1 MTALGDWGWTGDAAE
16 MEWQYAQRPGDHNY
30 SLAYAKARQLGIPHE
45 LAVQSAQRQ
54 VYGEVRSQNPEP
66 ESARN
71 RNFGVKPLYSTLPAL
86 AAQQAA
92 VEELE
97 SAPVPAAPSGRRMA
111 MRYGLPA
118 LAALG
123 GMYAISALGQPR
135 AELGRENYAQVRE
148 PGEDPRDYRMSDG
161 LWRSEILPMGV
172 SIDQAIKDGTWG

>member
-1 MTALGDWGWTGDAAE
+1 MTALGDWGWTGSAAE
-16 MEWQYAQRPGDHNY
+16 MDWEYAQRPGDHNY
-30 SLAYAKARQLGIPHE
+30 SIAYARARQLGIPHE

-66 ESARN
+66 ENARN

-97 SAPVPAAPSGRRMA
+97 AAPVPTAPSGRRMA

-123 GMYAISALGQPR
+123 GLYAISALTQPR
-135 AELGRENYAQVRE
+135 SEEERETYTEA
-148 PGEDPRDYRMSDG
+148 
-161 LWRSEILPMGV
+161 RS
-172 SIDQAIKDGTWG
+172 

>member
-1 MTALGDWGWTGDAAE
+1 MSALGDWGWTGDAAA
-16 MEWQYAQRPGDHNY
+16 MDWQYAQKPGDHNY
-30 SLAYAKARQLGIPHE
+30 SIAYARARQLGIPHE

-54 VYGEVRSQNPEP
+54 VYKEVRSQNPEP

-97 SAPVPAAPSGRRMA
+97 AAPVMQALSGRRMA

-123 GMYAISALGQPR
+123 GLYAISALSQPR
-135 AELGRENYAQVRE
+135 AEVEQEIYA
-148 PGEDPRDYRMSDG
+148 GEA
-161 LWRSEILPMGV
+161 
-172 SIDQAIKDGTWG
+172 Q

>member
-86 AAQQAA
+86 ASQQAV

-97 SAPVPAAPSGRRMA
+97 ASPVTQGPSGRRMA

-123 GMYAISALGQPR
+123 GLYAMSALTQPR
-135 AELGRENYAQVRE
+135 AELEQESYAEAR
-148 PGEDPRDYRMSDG
+148 
-161 LWRSEILPMGV
+161 
-172 SIDQAIKDGTWG
+172 

>member
-1 MTALGDWGWTGDAAE
+1 MSALGDWGWTGDAAE

-30 SLAYAKARQLGIPHE
+30 SIAYARARQLGIPHE

-92 VEELE
+92 VDELE
-97 SAPVPAAPSGRRMA
+97 QAPVPQGPSGRRMA

-123 GMYAISALGQPR
+123 GLYGISALMQPR
-135 AELGRENYAQVRE
+135 GEVEQETYAGAR
-148 PGEDPRDYRMSDG
+148 
-161 LWRSEILPMGV
+161 
-172 SIDQAIKDGTWG
+172 

>member
-1 MTALGDWGWTGDAAE
+1 MAALGDWGWTGDAAK
-16 MEWQYAQRPGDHNY
+16 MDWQYVQKPGDHNY
-30 SLAYAKARQLGIPHE
+30 SIAYARARQLGIPHE

-54 VYGEVRSQNPEP
+54 VYKEVRSRNPEP

-97 SAPVPAAPSGRRMA
+97 EAPVVEAPSGRRMA

-118 LAALG
+118 LAVLG
-123 GMYAISALGQPR
+123 GLYAISALSQPG
-135 AELGRENYAQVRE
+135 AEVEQENFAEAR
-148 PGEDPRDYRMSDG
+148 
-161 LWRSEILPMGV
+161 
-172 SIDQAIKDGTWG
+172 

>member
-1 MTALGDWGWTGDAAE
+1 MSALGDWGWTGDAAE

-30 SLAYAKARQLGIPHE
+30 SIAYARARQLGIPHE

-86 AAQQAA
+86 ASQQAV

-97 SAPVPAAPSGRRMA
+97 TSPVVQGPSGRRMA

-118 LAALG
+118 LASLG
-123 GMYAISALGQPR
+123 GIYAISALTQPR
-135 AELGRENYAQVRE
+135 AEVEEAGYAEAR
-148 PGEDPRDYRMSDG
+148 
-161 LWRSEILPMGV
+161 
-172 SIDQAIKDGTWG
+172 

>member
-1 MTALGDWGWTGDAAE
+1 MSALGDWGWTGDAAE

-30 SLAYAKARQLGIPHE
+30 SIAYARARQLGVPHE

-54 VYGEVRSQNPEP
+54 VYNEVRSKSPEP

-92 VEELE
+92 VVELE
-97 SAPVPAAPSGRRMA
+97 ASPAVQGPSGRRMA

-118 LAALG
+118 LVALGSVYAIAALN
-123 GMYAISALGQPR
+123 QPR
-135 AELGRENYAQVRE
+135 AEVEQESYAEAAR
-148 PGEDPRDYRMSDG
+148 
-161 LWRSEILPMGV
+161 
-172 SIDQAIKDGTWG
+172 

>member
-30 SLAYAKARQLGIPHE
+30 SIAYAKARQLGIPHE

-54 VYGEVRSQNPEP
+54 VYGEVRSQYPEP

-71 RNFGVKPLYSTLPAL
+71 RNFGVKPLYSVLPAL
-86 AAQQAA
+86 QAQAQAVQEQQQVQA
-92 VEELE
+92 EVVQELE
-97 SAPVPAAPSGRRMA
+97 EAPTPRASSGRRMA

-123 GMYAISALGQPR
+123 GLYAISALSQPR
-135 AELGRENYAQVRE
+135 AEVEQEIYA
-148 PGEDPRDYRMSDG
+148 GAAD
-161 LWRSEILPMGV
+161 
-172 SIDQAIKDGTWG
+172 

>member
-1 MTALGDWGWTGDAAE
+1 MAALGDWGWTGDAAA
-16 MEWQYAQRPGDHNY
+16 MDWQYAQKPGDHNY
-30 SLAYAKARQLGIPHE
+30 SIAYARARQLGIPHE

-97 SAPVPAAPSGRRMA
+97 AAPVMQALSGRRMA

-123 GMYAISALGQPR
+123 GLYAISALSQPG
-135 AELGRENYAQVRE
+135 AEVEQENYA
-148 PGEDPRDYRMSDG
+148 
-161 LWRSEILPMGV
+161 GV
-172 SIDQAIKDGTWG
+172 AQ